1 MTDPDIPVKKDEKPK
16 HPVVEKIKQITA
28 FFQEL
33 TSKEETDNIWV
44 LGVKYFF
51 KGILILI
58 LILLSPFAIVAIM
71 ISAMV
76 AG

>member
-1 MTDPDIPVKKDEKPK
+1 MTDPDIQEQENEKPT
-16 HPVVEKIKQITA
+16 HPIVDKVNEINAYLKG
-28 FFQEL
+28 L
-33 TSKEETDNIWV
+33 TSKKETDNVWV

-51 KGILILI
+51 KGLMILI
-58 LILLSPFAIVAIM
+58 LILLSPFAAIAIL